1 MWPDDESG
9 ARVPLL
15 TQSWEVQGGNFVSGG
30 SASTKIKDL
39 LKEIKISPAIIR
51 RMTICCYE
59 AEMNVVMY
67 ARRGTMTLEIH
78 PAELVILVEDQGQ
91 GIPDIGLAMQE
102 GWSTATE
109 AMRERGFGAG
119 MGLPNIKRNSD
130 DFKIESTV
138 GQGTVLRVAI
148 ALT

>member
-1 MWPDDESG
+1 MLPDNSDST
-9 ARVPLL
+9 RVPLL
-15 TQSWEVQGGNFVSGG
+15 TQSWDVKGGNFISGG
-30 SASTKIKDL
+30 NVSTKIKDL
-39 LKEIKISPAIIR
+39 LKEIEISPDIIR
-51 RMTICCYE
+51 RTAICCYE

-67 ARRGTMTLEIH
+67 ARSGTMTLEIH
-78 PAELVILVEDQGQ
+78 PAELVIVVEDQGQ
-91 GIPDIGLAMQE
+91 GIPDISLAMQE

-130 DFKIESTV
+130 KFEIESTV
-138 GQGTVLRVAI
+138 GRGTVLRVSI